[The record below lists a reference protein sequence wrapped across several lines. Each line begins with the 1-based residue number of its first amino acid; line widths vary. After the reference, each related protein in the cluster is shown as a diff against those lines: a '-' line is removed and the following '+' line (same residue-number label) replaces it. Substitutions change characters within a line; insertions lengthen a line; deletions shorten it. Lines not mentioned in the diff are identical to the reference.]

1 VRFAQQSSATRCPLD
16 LLLPS
21 QNSVSANMPVVLLLD
36 RLIHAAV
43 RYALYPTLRVA
54 NEISSK

>member
-1 VRFAQQSSATRCPLD
+1 MRFAQQSSATRCPLD

-21 QNSVSANMPVVLLLD
+21 QNSVSANMPVALLLD

-43 RYALYPTLRVA
+43 RYALYPTLRVF
-54 NEISSK
+54 